1 MLEGQT
7 ALVTG
12 AGRGIGRAI
21 ALRLAA
27 AGADVAVNYYLNRE
41 AAEKTA
47 EEIRSR
53 GVRAHVVQADMKDP
67 AQIRR
72 LFDEVGT
79 VFGGLDILVSN
90 AASGVFRPAG
100 ELTPKHW
107 DWMMN
112 THPRAFLLCAQAAVP
127 LMQGRR
133 GRMVAMSSLGSQR
146 TIPNYAGMGA
156 AKGALESLTRYLAV
170 EYGPRGI
177 AVNAVS
183 GGAVATESWRELA
196 EMETVLDEIGR
207 RTPAGRIAGPEDIAA
222 VVLFLCSP
230 QAEMI
235 RGQVL
240 VVDGG
245 YSLTL

>member
-7 ALVTG
+7 AVVTG

-21 ALRLAA
+21 AVRLAA
-27 AGADVAVNYYLNRE
+27 AGANVVVNYYLNRE
-41 AAEKTA
+41 AAEA
-47 EEIRSR
+47 AAAEIRSC

-67 AQIRR
+67 DQIRR

-79 VFGGLDILVSN
+79 RFGGLDILVSN

-100 ELTPKHW
+100 ELTSKHW

-133 GRMVAMSSLGSQR
+133 GRMVAVSSLGSQR

-170 EYGPRGI
+170 EYAPQGI

-196 EMETVLDEIGR
+196 EMETVLAEIGR
-207 RTPAGRIAGPEDIAA
+207 RTPAGRTAEPKEIAEA
-222 VVLFLCSP
+222 VLFLCSP

>member
-1 MLEGQT
+1 VLEGQT
-7 ALVTG
+7 AVVTG

-90 AASGVFRPAG
+90 AASR
-100 ELTPKHW
+100 L
-107 DWMMN
+107 
-112 THPRAFLLCAQAAVP
+112 R
-127 LMQGRR
+127 
-133 GRMVAMSSLGSQR
+133 
-146 TIPNYAGMGA
+146 
-156 AKGALESLTRYLAV
+156 
-170 EYGPRGI
+170 
-177 AVNAVS
+177 
-183 GGAVATESWRELA
+183 
-196 EMETVLDEIGR
+196 
-207 RTPAGRIAGPEDIAA
+207 
-222 VVLFLCSP
+222 
-230 QAEMI
+230 
-235 RGQVL
+235 
-240 VVDGG
+240 
-245 YSLTL
+245 